1 MKVGMVLKNGDIEKY
16 GNTHS
21 IRKLLSGWI
30 YNGNEC
36 LARRDWVVVSKY
48 ELGKY
53 IDLCK
58 KDSTYIEDVEKIL
71 VDEYLC
77 IKNTIDDKNNIKEE
91 LDETIRVLEDYS
103 VGKFSDT
110 TINRKDSIVM
120 IVLYEQK

>member
-1 MKVGMVLKNGDIEKY
+1 MRIGIVLKNSDIEKY

-21 IRKLLSGWI
+21 IRKLICHWI
-30 YNGNEC
+30 YDGDEC
-36 LARRDWVVVSKY
+36 LARRDWVVISKY

-58 KDSTYIEDVEKIL
+58 KDSSYIEDIEKII

-77 IKNTIDDKNNIKEE
+77 IKNTIEDKDNIKEE

-110 TINRKDSIVM
+110 TINRKDSI
-120 IVLYEQK
+120 IILNIYK

>member
-1 MKVGMVLKNGDIEKY
+1 MKVGMVLKNSDIEKY
-16 GNTHS
+16 GNTYS
-21 IRKLLSGWI
+21 IRKLLCGWI
-30 YNGNEC
+30 YNGNEN
-36 LARRDWVVVSKY
+36 LARRNWVVVSKY

-58 KDSTYIEDVEKIL
+58 KDSSYIEDVEKII

-77 IKNTIDDKNNIKEE
+77 INNTVEDKDNVKEE
-91 LDETIRVLEDYS
+91 LDETIRILEDYS

-120 IVLYEQK
+120 IVL

>member
-1 MKVGMVLKNGDIEKY
+1 MKVGIVLKNSDIEKY

-21 IRKLLSGWI
+21 IRKLICHWI
-30 YNGNEC
+30 YDGNEC
-36 LARRDWVVVSKY
+36 LARRGWVVVSKY

-58 KDSTYIEDVEKIL
+58 KDSSYIEDIEKII

-77 IKNTIDDKNNIKEE
+77 IKNTIEDKDNIKEE

-120 IVLYEQK
+120 IVL

>member
-1 MKVGMVLKNGDIEKY
+1 MKIGVILKDSVVNRY
-16 GNTHS
+16 GN
-21 IRKLLSGWI
+21 IYPIERLLSGWI
-30 YNGNEC
+30 KDDNAN
-36 LARRDWVVVSKY
+36 LDHWVLLNTY
-48 ELGKY
+48 ELGEY

-58 KDSTYIEDVEKIL
+58 KDSSYIEDVEKII

-77 IKNTIDDKNNIKEE
+77 INNTIEDRDNVKEE

-120 IVLYEQK
+120 IVL

>member
-1 MKVGMVLKNGDIEKY
+1 MKVGVVLKNSDIEKY

-21 IRKLLSGWI
+21 IRKLICHWI
-30 YNGNEC
+30 YDGDEC
-36 LARRDWVVVSKY
+36 LARKNWVVVSKY

-58 KDSTYIEDVEKIL
+58 NDSTYIEDVEKIL

-77 IKNTIDDKNNIKEE
+77 INNTIEDKDNIKEE
-91 LDETIRVLEDYS
+91 LDETIRVFEDYS

-110 TINRKDSIVM
+110 TINRKDSIV
-120 IVLYEQK
+120 ILNVYK

>member
-1 MKVGMVLKNGDIEKY
+1 MKVGIVLKNSDIEKY

-21 IRKLLSGWI
+21 IRKLICHWI

-36 LARRDWVVVSKY
+36 LARRDWVVISKY

-58 KDSTYIEDVEKIL
+58 KDSSYIKDIEKIII
-71 VDEYLC
+71 DEYLC
-77 IKNTIDDKNNIKEE
+77 INNTIEDKDNIKEE

-110 TINRKDSIVM
+110 TISRKDTIV
-120 IVLYEQK
+120 ILNIYK

>member
-1 MKVGMVLKNGDIEKY
+1 MKVGVILKDSVVKRY
-16 GNTHS
+16 GN
-21 IRKLLSGWI
+21 IYPIERLLSGWI
-30 YNGNEC
+30 KDDNAN
-36 LARRDWVVVSKY
+36 LDHWVLLNTY

-58 KDSTYIEDVEKIL
+58 KDSSYIEDVDKIL

-77 IKNTIDDKNNIKEE
+77 IKNTIEDKDNIKEE
-91 LDETIRVLEDYS
+91 LDETIRILEDYS

-120 IVLYEQK
+120 IVL

>member
-1 MKVGMVLKNGDIEKY
+1 MRVGIVLKNSDIEKY

-21 IRKLLSGWI
+21 IRRLLGGWI

-36 LARRDWVVVSKY
+36 LARRDWVVISKY

-58 KDSTYIEDVEKIL
+58 KDSSYIEDIEKII

-77 IKNTIDDKNNIKEE
+77 INNTIEDRDNIKEE
-91 LDETIRVLEDYS
+91 LDKTIRVFEDYS
-103 VGKFSDT
+103 VGKLSDT
-110 TINRKDSIVM
+110 TINRKDSIV
-120 IVLYEQK
+120 ILNIYK